1 MTLTAKL
8 ETDLIVS
15 LDTDQ
20 KNTLW
25 SMTDTALNQIVR
37 SDLTVY
43 SAGVAS
49 VAASA
54 SMTLPLNDVAAGKI
68 LILRSDKR
76 VGVKINGSVTEI
88 VIGPSGT
95 YKGLM
100 VVHGEFTTVIVTN
113 KDTVNATQVEYCFVG
128 LEV

>member
-20 KNTLW
+20 KNILW

-37 SDLTVY
+37 SDLTVH

-68 LILRSDKR
+68 MILRSDKR

-100 VVHGEFTTVIVTN
+100 VLHGEFAAVIVTN